1 MKLYEHPH
9 INLSTCLFL
18 TAAGLLFW
26 LLNFLTPVTLSD
38 DILYRFQWQP
48 DENAAKLFI
57 DNISNFFH
65 SQVVHYQYVTGRSV
79 VQALAQLFIAIIGKG
94 PYNVINSV
102 VFVALI
108 AAMSTYITCGR
119 STLLSLSA
127 VTFGLFILIPGF
139 ANEFLWF
146 VAGFNYPWVALAIL
160 IFWLAFRKMKDRKV
174 SLSVWLW
181 STPALLAGWSHEGI
195 ALPVSVALVVY
206 CIRNR
211 RHIVHSAILP
221 MSIFFILGTLL
232 CVFAPSTIYRSGID
246 SHIGLQWLLQKGT
259 TATVAA
265 LQLRAT
271 YVLAALLIVFS
282 IKKKTAFQ
290 EHLHDNIYLYIAFL
304 TALFIVALCGMTE
317 TRALFFAEL
326 LATILLLDL
335 LLTRCSW
342 KHQRVASMVLCTV
355 MLAVYIPALTLS
367 VRNYHN
373 DQVILTQLKDPKT
386 TLIKVPQIKDIDNGY
401 LQYIFKNYVR
411 EAIRFGI
418 FEQAQGFD
426 PQNEYVRCAEV
437 WYHKS
442 PLYFLPADLLDM
454 ITRHPQTFKKP
465 TTNPGHE
472 LMVLQTSKWQVT
484 DVQFQLRDEN
494 VDTLSTGQWLVAY
507 KGNTYQLPAHKF
519 GIMTIDGRNY
529 LIMACPTTN
538 IRRRIVHVMYE

>member
-1 MKLYEHPH
+1 
-9 INLSTCLFL
+9 
-18 TAAGLLFW
+18 
-26 LLNFLTPVTLSD
+26 
-38 DILYRFQWQP
+38 
-48 DENAAKLFI
+48 
-57 DNISNFFH
+57 
-65 SQVVHYQYVTGRSV
+65 
-79 VQALAQLFIAIIGKG
+79 
-94 PYNVINSV
+94 
-102 VFVALI
+102 
-108 AAMSTYITCGR
+108 
-119 STLLSLSA
+119 
-127 VTFGLFILIPGF
+127 
-139 ANEFLWF
+139 
-146 VAGFNYPWVALAIL
+146 
-160 IFWLAFRKMKDRKV
+160 
-174 SLSVWLW
+174 
-181 STPALLAGWSHEGI
+181 
-195 ALPVSVALVVY
+195 
-206 CIRNR
+206 
-211 RHIVHSAILP
+211 
-221 MSIFFILGTLL
+221 
-232 CVFAPSTIYRSGID
+232 
-246 SHIGLQWLLQKGT
+246 
-259 TATVAA
+259 
-265 LQLRAT
+265 
-271 YVLAALLIVFS
+271 
-282 IKKKTAFQ
+282 
-290 EHLHDNIYLYIAFL
+290 
-304 TALFIVALCGMTE
+304 MTE

-342 KHQRVASMVLCTV
+342 KHQRVASMVLCAV
-355 MLAVYIPALTLS
+355 MLAVYIPALALS

-373 DQVILTQLKDPKT
+373 SQVILTQLKDPKT

-411 EAIRFGI
+411 EAVRFGI